1 MRNFDEI
8 KAFVYSI
15 ELRDIYTQGHSERVA
30 IYSREFSKFLGLDK
44 EAIDRVYIAGLLH
57 DLGKVGIPDAILL
70 KPGKLEKDEFEIVK
84 MHSILSGDI
93 VSKIDGFADLSSIV
107 RHHHEHFDGSGYP
120 DRLKGKEIPLLS
132 RILTIVDVFDA
143 LTTKRVYRGA
153 FSLEKALEIMDG
165 MREKFDPM
173 LYERFKFFIKDFGI
187 LKLNEFKIEEGVR
200 RILENNVYFIDLKF
214 KTLNREGLIAVFKQS
229 ADLGFF
235 GSLVYLNVKN
245 FREYNQ
251 KYGSKKGDD
260 LLKKLVEE
268 IKKYFRAETLLKE
281 AKDGMNY
288 LARINADRFYI
299 LSIGSKGNFLEYKLQ
314 NFIKNFKEVE
324 IEYKFILKNEKLA
337 KFKNKVD
344 YLLWKL
350 KKSIKSQKVMS

>member
-30 IYSREFSKFLGLDK
+30 IYSREFTKYLGLDK
-44 EAIDRVYIAGLLH
+44 EAINRVYLAGLLH

-93 VSKIDGFADLSSIV
+93 VSKMDGFADLSTII

-120 DRLKGKEIPLLS
+120 DGLKGKSIPLLS

-143 LTTKRVYRGA
+143 LTTKRIYRA
-153 FSLEKALEIMDG
+153 ALSIKEALEVMDS
-165 MREKFDPM
+165 MRAKFDPI
-173 LYERFKFFIKDFGI
+173 LYDKFKEFIIEFGV
-187 LKLNEFKIEEGVR
+187 LNLNEFKIEEGVR
-200 RILENNVYFIDLKF
+200 KILENNVYFIDLKF

-235 GSLVYLNVKN
+235 GSLVYLNIKN

-251 KYGSKKGDD
+251 KYGSKKGDE
-260 LLKKLVEE
+260 LLKKVVEE
-268 IKKYFRAETLLKE
+268 IKIYFKAEVSLKE

-299 LSIGSKGNFLEYKLQ
+299 LSIGSKGNFLEYKLKS
-314 NFIKNFKEVE
+314 FIERFKDIEL
-324 IEYKFILKNEKLA
+324 EYKFLIKNEKLER
-337 KFKNKVD
+337 FKNKID
-344 YLLWKL
+344 YLL
-350 KKSIKSQKVMS
+350 